1 MTTWPTARWSTPLA
15 PDLGRGHPV
24 DGSGLGGRG
33 LPVPLLVA
41 LLLAV
46 VLGLSGAGA
55 WRAGGG
61 RWAVVETGSM
71 GTAVPVGSLILIRPV
86 PLNQIGIGDIVTYRP
101 PNQHSMYTH
110 RVVVV
115 QDDGRLRVKGDANG
129 ALDPF
134 PVSQDMLVGQVVGH
148 WRGLGWL
155 LRALPTVLLGMVV
168 LLGITHLYVSPRWR
182 SSVRIVGSCLV
193 VGLAS
198 LILRPFVHPVLVA
211 TTVDGDG
218 TTLRATVASTGMLP
232 TRVTGAPGQH
242 VDLLSGQLGSVVVL
256 PGTAGGPVMIN
267 GTAHLTG
274 WWLVGVG
281 LVALLPMLWV
291 LVVGLTPGQRAADV
305 SAPDARASGA
315 SGNGSLGA

>member
-1 MTTWPTARWSTPLA
+1 
-15 PDLGRGHPV
+15 
-24 DGSGLGGRG
+24 
-33 LPVPLLVA
+33 
-41 LLLAV
+41 
-46 VLGLSGAGA
+46 
-55 WRAGGG
+55 
-61 RWAVVETGSM
+61 M

-86 PLNQIGIGDIVTYRP
+86 TLDQVGIGDIVTYRP
-101 PNQHSMYTH
+101 PTLHSMYTH

-115 QDDGRLRVKGDANG
+115 QADGRLRVKGDANG

-134 PVSQDMLVGQVVGH
+134 PVSQDMLVGQVVEH

-168 LLGITHLYVSPRWR
+168 LLAISHLYVSPRWR
-182 SSVRIVGSCLV
+182 SSVRVVGSCLV

-211 TTVDGDG
+211 TSVDSDG

-242 VDLLSGQLGSVVVL
+242 IDLLSGQLGTVVVQ
-256 PGTAGGPVMIN
+256 PATAGGPVLIN

-274 WWLVGVG
+274 WWLVGVL
-281 LVALLPMLWV
+281 LVSLLPMLWV
-291 LVVGLTPGQRAADV
+291 LVVGLAPGHNTPEESDTDASAAV
-305 SAPDARASGA
+305 AP
-315 SGNGSLGA
+315 GNGSVGA